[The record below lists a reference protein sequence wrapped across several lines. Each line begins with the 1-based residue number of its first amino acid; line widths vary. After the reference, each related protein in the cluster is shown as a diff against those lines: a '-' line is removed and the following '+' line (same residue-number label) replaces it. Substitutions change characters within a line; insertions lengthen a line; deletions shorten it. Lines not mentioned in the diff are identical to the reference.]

1 MDQAAEL
8 VLAEGIIV
16 EDADGGQRSSVKL
29 VCIVSSFFTHKTE
42 NTPGT
47 QESSS
52 SLHSDYVNHL
62 LICKFSVSFVVTNF
76 VSDAA
81 VFVFVWVNL

>member
-1 MDQAAEL
+1 MGQAAEL
-8 VLAEGIIV
+8 VLAEGIIM
-16 EDADGGQRSSVKL
+16 EDADGGQHSSVKL
-29 VCIVSSFFTHKTE
+29 VHSVSSFFTHKTE
-42 NTPGT
+42 NTPQA

-62 LICKFSVSFVVTNF
+62 LICIISVSFVPSNF